1 MKKTV
6 FLSAALLLACIVQV
20 IGQDRQVSGTVFC
33 SNDSIPLFAVS
44 ICIEGTTLG
53 AISGENGEFSLKVP
67 DECPSLIFN
76 YLGKKTKQVELGGQN
91 DIQLNVNMEPDTI
104 ELAEVT
110 IAYNRKTR
118 KSQSYITEFK
128 NETMVK
134 INALV
139 LAVGLQPDEFK
150 WDLRKKSSIPERITS
165 SPRM

>member
-6 FLSAALLLACIVQV
+6 FLSAALLLACIVHV
-20 IGQDRQVSGTVFC
+20 PGQDRQVSGTVFC

-53 AISGENGEFSLKVP
+53 AISGENGEFSLNVP

-76 YLGKKTKQVELGGQN
+76 YLGMKTKQVELGDQK

-110 IAYNRKTR
+110 IVYNRMIR
-118 KSQSYITEFK
+118 MSQSYTTEFK
-128 NETMVK
+128 EEAMVK
-134 INALV
+134 IDALV
-139 LAVGLQPDEFK
+139 WANGLQPDKFK
-150 WDLRKKSSIPERITS
+150 WDLR
-165 SPRM
+165 

>member
-20 IGQDRQVSGTVFC
+20 PGQDRQVSGTVFC

-76 YLGKKTKQVELGGQN
+76 YLGKKTKQVELGDQK

-110 IAYNRKTR
+110 IAYSRLTQL
-118 KSQSYITEFK
+118 SQSYLTELK
-128 NETMVK
+128 KDTMVK

-139 LAVGLQPDEFK
+139 WANGLQPDESK
-150 WDLRKKSSIPERITS
+150 LDLR
-165 SPRM
+165 

>member
-6 FLSAALLLACIVQV
+6 FLSAALLLACIVHV

-33 SNDSIPLFAVS
+33 SNESNPLFAVS

-53 AISGENGEFSLKVP
+53 GISGENGEFSLNVP
-67 DECPSLIFN
+67 NECPSLIFN
-76 YLGKKTKQVELGGQN
+76 YLGMKTKQVELGDQK

-104 ELAEVT
+104 KLAEVT
-110 IAYNRKTR
+110 IAYNSLTGM
-118 KSQSYITEFK
+118 SQSYITEYK
-128 NETMVK
+128 KDPMVK

-139 LAVGLQPDEFK
+139 WAVGPQPDDFK
-150 WDLRKKSSIPERITS
+150 WDLRKKSNIPERITS

>member
-6 FLSAALLLACIVQV
+6 FLSVALLLACIVHV
-20 IGQDRQVSGTVFC
+20 LGQDRQVSGTVFC

-44 ICIEGTTLG
+44 ISIEGTTLG
-53 AISGENGEFSLKVP
+53 AISGENGEFSLNVP

-76 YLGKKTKQVELGGQN
+76 YLGMKTRHVELVDEN

-110 IAYNRKTR
+110 IVYDRLTHL
-118 KSQSYITEFK
+118 SQSSITKFGIA
-128 NETMVK
+128 K

-139 LAVGLQPDEFK
+139 LADGLQTD
-150 WDLRKKSSIPERITS
+150 DLTRHLIIT
-165 SPRM
+165 RHLK

>member
-6 FLSAALLLACIVQV
+6 FLSAALLLACIVHV

-53 AISGENGEFSLKVP
+53 GISGENGEFSLNIP
-67 DECPSLIFN
+67 NECPSLIFN
-76 YLGKKTKQVELGGQN
+76 YLGMKTKQVELGDQK
-91 DIQLNVNMEPDTI
+91 DIQLNVNMKPDTI

-110 IAYNRKTR
+110 IAYNSMTR

-128 NETMVK
+128 NEAMVK

-139 LAVGLQPDEFK
+139 WADGLQRDEFK
-150 WDLRKKSSIPERITS
+150 WDLRKKINIPERITS
-165 SPRM
+165 SPSM